1 MEQIINIETAFL
13 LNLLNESLNI
23 GCVVFNKERN
33 VVYSAASNSM
43 YAAILSKNQDF
54 SDMLERKTN
63 DMPILFGS
71 SLGTM
76 WITCFD
82 EQERVYVLGP
92 FLSAE
97 LSENIANETLSRNN
111 ISLHLKHKIMD
122 FLETLPVVSYNSVF
136 PYAILLHYTLNKEK
150 ITSSDITTFSKAKEE
165 DEHKSHRTKRDRMR
179 TWKAEQQLMKNI
191 EEGNLNYKDS
201 LSKAR
206 SLSYGMRISTG
217 NPSRQIKNSLLTFIS
232 LSARAAIRGGM
243 TPEMAY
249 TISDSYAEKI
259 EQIDQ
264 MSDLA
269 TVADEMLEEYVR
281 KVHDLKNTKTYSETI
296 QAIKDHID
304 LHIEEDISLSSLS
317 AISGYSD
324 YYLSRR
330 FKKETGTSINRYI
343 AERKIAQAKAY
354 LLNDDLTI
362 REIAEKLHFASETYF
377 STVFKKMTGKSP
389 VEYRNNK

>member
-1 MEQIINIETAFL
+1 MEQIITIETAFL
-13 LNLLNESLNI
+13 LNLFSESLNI
-23 GCVVFNKERN
+23 SCVVFNKERN
-33 VVYSAASNSM
+33 VIYSTSSSSLNAS
-43 YAAILSKNQDF
+43 ILTKNEDF
-54 SDMLERKTN
+54 SSVLSGRTGN
-63 DMPILFGS
+63 LPVLFGS
-71 SLGTM
+71 TLGTM
-76 WITCFD
+76 WIVCFD
-82 EQERVYVLGP
+82 EQKKSYVLGP

-97 LSENIANETLSRNN
+97 LSESIANETLNRYE
-111 ISLHLKHKIMD
+111 ISLHLKHEIMD

-150 ITSSDITTFSKAKEE
+150 IASSDITTFSMEKE
-165 DEHKSHRTKRDRMR
+165 DDVQSHRSRRDRMR

-201 LSKAR
+201 LSNAR

-259 EQIDQ
+259 EEIDQ
-264 MSDLA
+264 MSELA
-269 TVADEMLEEYVR
+269 RIADQMFEEYIR
-281 KVHDLKNTKTYSETI
+281 KVHDLKNTKTCSETI

-343 AERKIAQAKAY
+343 AEKKITQAKTY
-354 LLNDDLTI
+354 LLSDDLSI

-389 VEYRNNK
+389 VEYRNKK